1 MSESPLCR
9 AAGPVALAAGAFF
22 VVTDL
27 GRYPLLGNKLAMA
40 TDPLLLAVNA
50 AYFFAFVGLMIA
62 LIAVNGRLAAS
73 VGRFGPACPVDQRR
87 SEARRR

>member
-9 AAGPVALAAGAFF
+9 AAGPVALGAGAFF
-22 VVTDL
+22 VITDL
-27 GRYPLLGNKLAMA
+27 GRYPLLDDKLAMA

-62 LIAVNGRLAAS
+62 LIAVHGRLEPRWGGSAWSPSSSPRSAS
-73 VGRFGPACPVDQRR
+73 
-87 SEARRR
+87 